1 MSVRLNRGVLIA
13 GGGIAGLTLAAAL
26 ARRGQRTELVERA
39 SAWAPVGAGIGLGI
53 NAMVALRSVGVAERV
68 LASGEPCLRW
78 DIVDRRGR
86 PIVHFDFA
94 DLARGVGITSVCVHR
109 ADLHAALRDGATVPH
124 RLGVAVTD
132 VVPRADAVEV
142 SFSDGSTGIYDLVVG
157 ADGIRSRV
165 RTAVFGAAPLRYS
178 GYSSFRMVVDRP
190 PGMRDILEMWG
201 PGRRIGLSPINAHQL
216 YCYTT
221 HNAPAGEV
229 DDPASRLATFRA
241 LFQGF
246 GGRFPEVLAQL
257 QRPDQLFRDDISEL
271 PIGPLWRGRVV
282 LIGDAAHAMTPNLG
296 QGGAMAIED
305 AVVLARTLER
315 ADTLEAALA
324 DFDARRATRVRSV
337 QVRSR
342 LLGRIGNLGPP
353 LLCAMRDSV
362 IRRFGGRGM
371 WRLVMA
377 APRQRLAWEGNA

>member
-1 MSVRLNRGVLIA
+1 MSVRLDRGVLIA
-13 GGGIAGLTLAAAL
+13 GGGIGGLTLAAAL
-26 ARRGQRTELVERA
+26 ARQGQRAELVERA
-39 SAWAPVGAGIGLGI
+39 TAWAPVGAGIGLGI
-53 NAMVALRSVGVAERV
+53 NAMVALRTVGVAERV

-78 DIVDRRGR
+78 DVVDRQGR

-94 DLARGVGITSVCVHR
+94 DLARGVGISSVCVHR
-109 ADLHAALRDGATVPH
+109 ADLHAALRDAAAVPH
-124 RLGVAVTD
+124 RLGLAVTD
-132 VVPRADAVEV
+132 VAQRADAVEV
-142 SFSDGSTGIYDLVVG
+142 SFSDGSTGVYDMVVG

-178 GYSSFRMVVDRP
+178 GYSSFRMVVERP
-190 PGMRDILEMWG
+190 PGMHDILEMWG
-201 PGRRIGLSPINAHQL
+201 PGRRIGLSPINARQL

-229 DDPASRLATFRA
+229 DDPASRLDIFRE
-241 LFQGF
+241 LFRDF

-257 QRPDQLFRDDISEL
+257 QQPDQLFRDDISEL
-271 PIGPLWRGRVV
+271 RIGAMRRGRVV

-305 AVVLARTLER
+305 AVVLARALER
-315 ADTLEAALA
+315 AGTLDAALA
-324 DFDARRATRVRSV
+324 DFDQRRVPRVRSV
-337 QVRSR
+337 QTRSR

-353 LLCAMRDSV
+353 LLCALRDGF
-362 IRRFGGRGM
+362 IRRFGERGM

-377 APRQRLAWEGNA
+377 APRQRVAWEGNA